1 MQTTFISRGDRSGT
15 HALEQRL
22 WRQAAVTPDGTWYLE
37 AGQGMGE
44 TLRIASEKKGY
55 TLTDRGTFLALQ
67 KTLHL
72 VIVVEGDKALAN
84 FYSVIEV
91 NPAKHPKV
99 NHQGGKAFAD
109 FMVSPEAQQII
120 KTFGMETFGQPL
132 FYPDALPEQEGSRF
146 NVQG

>member
-1 MQTTFISRGDRSGT
+1 
-15 HALEQRL
+15 LEQRL
-22 WRQAAVTPDGTWYLE
+22 WQQASVTPSGTWYLE

-72 VIVVEGDKALAN
+72 ASIVEGDNTLAN
-84 FYSVIEV
+84 FYHVIEV

-99 NHQGGKAFAD
+99 NHQGAKAFAD
-109 FMVSPEAQQII
+109 FMVSSEAQQLI
-120 KTFGMETFGQPL
+120 KTFGMEKFGQPL
-132 FYPDALPEQEGSRF
+132 FYPDVLQRESKSQ
-146 NVQG
+146 